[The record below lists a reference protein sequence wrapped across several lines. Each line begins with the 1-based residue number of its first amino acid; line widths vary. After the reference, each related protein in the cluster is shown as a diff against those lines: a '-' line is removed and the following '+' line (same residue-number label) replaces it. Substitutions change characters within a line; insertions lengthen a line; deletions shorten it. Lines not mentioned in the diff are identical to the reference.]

1 MPPSCYAAE
10 NHSPAAMKN
19 LLKPIL
25 LVALLLAAAHP
36 AWAQLGGG
44 AVGGPGGLGSPN
56 SGRGGPS
63 GGGGG
68 DDKKAEKPPEPP
80 PSIPGATANPDT
92 VIPADKSAAEL
103 LPNEALFDAITRGDI
118 ASARDALN
126 RGAQLDAHNVL
137 GQTPTEASIS
147 LDRNDITF
155 LLLSMRGTNQA
166 HATQVAATTRA
177 PVKGSKAALHTQRAL
192 PSSDR
197 GQPNPAAGFIGF

>member
-1 MPPSCYAAE
+1 
-10 NHSPAAMKN
+10 MKH
-19 LLKPIL
+19 LLRFFL
-25 LVALLLAAAHP
+25 LLLLLAAAHP

-44 AVGGPGGLGSPN
+44 AVGGPGAPAG
-56 SGRGGPS
+56 GRGGP
-63 GGGGG
+63 GGGAGAG
-68 DDKKAEKPPEPP
+68 DEKKEKPPEPP
-80 PSIPGATANPDT
+80 PSIPGAEVNPDT
-92 VIPADKSAAEL
+92 VIPADKGTAEL

-155 LLLSMRGTNQA
+155 LLLSMRGANQA
-166 HATQVAATTRA
+166 HATRVADATRA
-177 PVKGSKAALHTQRAL
+177 PAHARPVHVQRPM

-197 GQPNPAAGFIGF
+197 GRPDPAAGFIGF

>member
-1 MPPSCYAAE
+1 
-10 NHSPAAMKN
+10 MKHVIKP
-19 LLKPIL
+19 LLLIL
-25 LVALLLAAAHP
+25 LLTVAHP

-63 GGGGG
+63 GGGGE
-68 DDKKAEKPPEPP
+68 DKKAEKPPEPP

-155 LLLSMRGTNQA
+155 LLLSMRGSNQA

-177 PVKGSKAALHTQRAL
+177 PVKGSKAALRAQRAL